1 MAIFRRGASIA
12 KRKTLLA
19 IFLMTLFMLIL
30 YLNAGEQRESLRL
43 CSEGI
48 LDGSQ
53 YTKQTNGHFLSVNQ
67 QRPCQLRQ
75 YTTEDTVSCLDRLST
90 IKNNPSADA
99 KPRNKFHIAF
109 AGDSR
114 IRIQYLSF
122 LKLIPDYDRDSK
134 MDPTAKHKDADM
146 VSPMFGDLLISFR
159 WRPLIAGKVI
169 DDLIRWIDI
178 LDKGIKQRKNSSD
191 YPPDVLIIGM
201 ASWDML
207 QQEGD
212 DHLWYQNGVQGLV
225 PLLQKLMFH
234 SKDVV
239 TAKSSDVRDRKIIW
253 LNQYTTFDF
262 FADNG
267 GANRVIYKEKL
278 QHYNQIARQI
288 FRGSGITV
296 WDSGDAIAE
305 EAVRACKLHHRYERV
320 KDFMSVA
327 YINCKDYIHAGYVAL
342 QQMTQ
347 LLYNDVCNNQSA
359 EN

>member
-1 MAIFRRGASIA
+1 MVIFGRGTSIA
-12 KRKTLLA
+12 KRKVLLA
-19 IFLMTLFMLIL
+19 IFLTTVFISIL
-30 YLNAGEQRESLRL
+30 YVNAGEQRKSL
-43 CSEGI
+43 CSCSESI
-48 LDGSQ
+48 LDASQ
-53 YTKQTNGHFLSVNQ
+53 YTQQTNGHFLSVVQ
-67 QRPCQLRQ
+67 RRPCHLRQ
-75 YTTEDTVSCLDRLST
+75 YNMEDTVSCLDRLSS
-90 IKNNPSADA
+90 IDPSAEGQQ
-99 KPRNKFHIAF
+99 RNKFHIAF
-109 AGDSR
+109 VGDSR

-122 LKLIPDYDRDSK
+122 LKLIPDYDRNSK

-159 WRPLIAGKVI
+159 WRPLIAGKVV

-178 LDKGIKQRKNSSD
+178 LDNGIHRSKNSSD

-212 DHLWYQNGVQGLV
+212 DHLWYQDGVQGLV

-234 SKDVV
+234 DKDVLAA
-239 TAKSSDVRDRKIIW
+239 TSSDVRHRKIIW

-267 GANRVIYKEKL
+267 GANRVVYKEKL
-278 QHYNQIARQI
+278 QHYNQIVRQI
-288 FRGSGITV
+288 LRGSGITV
-296 WDSGDAIAE
+296 WDSGDVIAE

-320 KDFMSVA
+320 KDYMSVA

-347 LLYNDVCNNQSA
+347 LLYNDVCNN
-359 EN
+359 